1 MGWTGLSKRREEEN
15 YSDIAQA
22 LSILVD
28 YARDKG
34 QIYSAWDYAVLT
46 IIPLLAKYKCRKYS
60 VSEDVCEKKF
70 GVFKDLAETA
80 LKVSPHEIAIYQ
92 TVWQKA
98 LDIITKINSKTEV
111 VTQMVKGKRVE

>member
-1 MGWTGLSKRREEEN
+1 LSRRREDEA

-22 LSILVD
+22 LDILVS

-46 IIPLLAKYKCRKYS
+46 LIPLLAKYKCRKYRVDES
-60 VSEDVCEKKF
+60 LCEKKF
-70 GVFKDLAETA
+70 SVFKDLAETA
-80 LKVSPHEIAIYQ
+80 LKVSPHEIAVYH

-111 VTQMVKGKRVE
+111 ITQLTKGKRIE

>member
-1 MGWTGLSKRREEEN
+1 MSRRKEEES

-34 QIYSAWDYAVLT
+34 QIYSAWDYAVLN
-46 IIPLLAKYKCRKYS
+46 IIPLLAKYKCRKYGI
-60 VSEDVCEKKF
+60 VENLCEKKF

-80 LKVSPHEIAIYQ
+80 LRVSPHEIAIYN

-111 VTQMVKGKRVE
+111 VTQLTKGKRVE

>member
-1 MGWTGLSKRREEEN
+1 MSKRREDEVH
-15 YSDIAQA
+15 SDIAQA

-28 YARDKG
+28 YAKDKG

-46 IIPLLAKYKCRKYS
+46 IIPLLAKYKCRKFGIA
-60 VSEDVCEKKF
+60 EDICERKF

-80 LKVSPHEIAIYQ
+80 LRVSPHELAIYN

-111 VTQMVKGKRVE
+111 ITQFTKGKRVE